1 MYLDIFIQSDVLLE
15 LVSLAAKF
23 SRPEL
28 IQPVVKLY
36 LSADDLT
43 CAPHLYLNLV
53 CDSDSI
59 ILTDVKKLFIFC
71 VSEKWGKAN
80 NYISP
85 EESHVRTDIL
95 ADTKMQVRYFKR
107 AY

>member
-1 MYLDIFIQSDVLLE
+1 MYLDIFLQSDVLLE

-23 SRPEL
+23 SCPEL

-53 CDSDSI
+53 
-59 ILTDVKKLFIFC
+59 
-71 VSEKWGKAN
+71 
-80 NYISP
+80 
-85 EESHVRTDIL
+85 
-95 ADTKMQVRYFKR
+95 
-107 AY
+107 

>member
-1 MYLDIFIQSDVLLE
+1 MYLEISLQSDVLPE
-15 LVSLAAKF
+15 LVSLTAKF
-23 SRPEL
+23 SCPEL
-28 IQPVVKLY
+28 IHPVVKLY

-43 CAPHLYLNLV
+43 CALIYTWTC

-59 ILTDVKKLFIFC
+59 ILNDVKKLFIFC

-80 NYISP
+80 YILP

-95 ADTKMQVRYFKR
+95 ADTKMQVRYFNR